1 LDKTDSQGFTAEQVL
16 QQLVFTVTVV
26 SSRMMLIIIIII
38 AIIAIIVISSLIII
52 IIFIF
57 IIFIIIIFLDH
68 IHHLSLPRHFNL
80 FSCFIS
86 GRFATTT
93 TAVIVCSRY
102 FTLATR
108 QQTHNTLPF
117 HFLQD
122 ARQRAEEA
130 SFSSHASPMGSARLV
145 LFEFFLVLD

>member
-1 LDKTDSQGFTAEQVL
+1 
-16 QQLVFTVTVV
+16 
-26 SSRMMLIIIIII
+26 MMLIIIVII
-38 AIIAIIVISSLIII
+38 AIIAIIV
-52 IIFIF
+52 
-57 IIFIIIIFLDH
+57 IIIFLDH
-68 IHHLSLPRHFNL
+68 IHHLSLPRHFSL

-108 QQTHNTLPF
+108 QQTHNTRPF

-145 LFEFFLVLD
+145 LFEFILVLNLHMK